1 MDQTNTIDTKPR
13 GWSRFSPRAIQSR
26 ITNAKSSYL
35 ALCFMIPVV
44 MMYLLYLAM
53 EIHPFGD
60 GSVLVLDLNAQYVYF
75 FEALRDS
82 VHGDSSLLYSFSR
95 ALGGEFVGIYAYYIA
110 SPLSYIVAL
119 FPREMMLESLLTL
132 FLLKCG
138 LCGLT
143 FGFYLHKNSK
153 TTNKVMVIAFS
164 TMYALSAYA
173 IVHQHNTMWIDALIW
188 LPLLTYGI
196 EQLVKFGKFKLFVVA
211 LALTVWSNFYIG
223 YMVCIY
229 VAAYFFY
236 YSLAYGDGRNNP
248 RGERAHFLRSL
259 IRIAFFSAIAVA
271 ISAFIIFGAYYALGF
286 GKSDFTNP
294 NWALTIKFDFLDFF
308 AKFLPGG
315 YDTVRPEGLPMVY
328 TGILTLVLVPIYFMS
343 KKFSSREKIASLAF
357 ICFFVISFMAS
368 TLDLI
373 WHGFQNPNWLNYRYS
388 FMLCFFLLV
397 LAYKAF
403 GNLREA
409 SEKFVLAICAFI
421 ILFVAV
427 AQKQELK
434 TFLTSDKKLLSLEC
448 VWLAILAT
456 VIIMALLCLLIR
468 TKQVRRREN
477 IAGILV
483 AVVCIEIFCNGLV
496 CMLQLDDDVVY
507 SGYSGYNNSLED
519 MRELTDVIDEEDTSF
534 YRMEKVPIRAVN
546 ENMGLGIKG
555 ISNSTSTLNADTIEF
570 LNKLGYASSSHWSEY
585 KGVNP
590 VSDSLIGIKY
600 VIDTK
605 TAKSPALYY
614 SAAYSSA
621 KHSAYL
627 NPYALSLAYGVEDGV
642 NDFVMTDYKSHFERL
657 NALISTMIGEEIE
670 IYKPLPI
677 ENVSLKD
684 CDRSSTAGHYHYT
697 GTIEGSPASV
707 TFTFTAPMEKCEIF
721 FYAPSDYTR
730 EANLNLN
737 GSDIGKYFTSSTN
750 RIISL
755 GVHEPV
761 KGVDGE
767 YITAKKMNLKI
778 TLEGKEMYLLQDC
791 EYFYTIDRE
800 AFEYAF
806 EKLQSN
812 PQLVIDEGYTDDHMT
827 GKITTSEQDQM
838 ILTTIPY
845 DKGWKLT
852 VDGKPT
858 EIYETL
864 DALIAFDVED
874 AGEHSIE
881 LRYMPKI
888 YKISFTISVIGLV
901 LFVLLCIIDIFF
913 KPLFRKI
920 FKLEAPSNEDILW
933 TLDDFDA
940 DAEELAALP
949 PIPKK
954 SLKEQI
960 LSIKDKLFSKKSS
973 TSGVQE
979 KTDST
984 EGVENEETTDENNDG
999 GN

>member
-1 MDQTNTIDTKPR
+1 MDQLNTIDKAKKSSEKLSLR
-13 GWSRFSPRAIQSR
+13 SIQRR
-26 ITNAKSSYL
+26 ITGSKYSYL
-35 ALCFMIPVV
+35 AFCFIIPVI
-44 MMYLLYLAM
+44 MMYLLYLARQ
-53 EIHPFGD
+53 IHPFGD

-119 FPREMMLESLLTL
+119 FPKTMMLEALLAL

-143 FGFYLHKNSK
+143 FGFYLQKNSK
-153 TTNKVMVIAFS
+153 NTNRVIVIAFS

-196 EQLVKFGKFKLFVVA
+196 EQLVKFGKFKLFVIA
-211 LALTVWSNFYIG
+211 LALTIWSNFYIG

-236 YSLAYGDGRNNP
+236 YILAYGDGRSNP
-248 RGERAHFLRSL
+248 RGERAHFTRSL

-294 NWALTIKFDFLDFF
+294 NWMLSIKFDFLDFF

-343 KKFSSREKIASLAF
+343 KKFSSREKIASLCF
-357 ICFFVISFMAS
+357 ICFFVISFMVS

-403 GNLREA
+403 GNLREV

-421 ILFVAV
+421 ILFVSV
-427 AQKQELK
+427 AQKQELES
-434 TFLTSDKKLLSLEC
+434 FLESDKGLLALEC
-448 VWLAILAT
+448 VWLSILAT

-468 TKQVRRREN
+468 TKGIRKREN

-483 AVVCIEIFCNGLV
+483 AVICVEIFCNGLV
-496 CMLQLDDDVVY
+496 CMEQMDNDVVY
-507 SGYSGYNNSLED
+507 SDYTPYNTSLAE
-519 MRELTDVIDEEDTSF
+519 MRAVADAVEADDKSF
-534 YRMEKVPIRAVN
+534 YRMEKIPIRAVN
-546 ENMGLGIKG
+546 ENMGVGLKG

-570 LNKLGYASSSHWSEY
+570 LENLGYASSSHWSEY
-585 KGVNP
+585 KYVNP

-605 TAKSPALYY
+605 TAKLPAFYY
-614 SAAYSSA
+614 TPEYSNE
-621 KHSAYL
+621 KHAAYL
-627 NPYALSLAYGVEDGV
+627 NPYALSLAYGVDSAVG
-642 NDFVMTDYKSHFERL
+642 DFDMTKDKSHFERL
-657 NALISTMIGEEIE
+657 NALISAMIGEEVE
-670 IYKPLPI
+670 IYKPI
-677 ENVSLKD
+677 EIESHALKD
-684 CDRSSTAGHYHYT
+684 CQRSTTAGHYLYE
-697 GTIEGSPASV
+697 GTVEGSPASV
-707 TFTFTAPMEKCEIF
+707 TFTITMPKEKCELL

-730 EANLNLN
+730 EANLYVN
-737 GSDIGKYFTSSTN
+737 GVSYGKYFTSGTN

-755 GVHEPV
+755 GIHDPMPV
-761 KGVDGE
+761 MDSGDT
-767 YITAKKMNLKI
+767 IAKKVNVKI
-778 TLEGKEMYLLQDC
+778 VLEGKDLYLLKDC
-791 EYFYTIDRE
+791 DYFYTIDRE
-800 AFEYAF
+800 ALDYAF
-806 EKLQSN
+806 KKLQSN
-812 PQLVIDEGYTDDHMT
+812 PQFAIDEGYTDDHLT
-827 GKITTSEQDQM
+827 GKITTLDDKQM

-845 DKGWKLT
+845 DKGWNVT
-852 VDGKPT
+852 VDGKAVET
-858 EIYETL
+858 YETL
-864 DALIAFDVED
+864 GALVAFDIED

-881 LRYMPKI
+881 LRYMPRI
-888 YKISFTISVIGLV
+888 YKISFAISMTGLA
-901 LFVLLCIIDIFF
+901 LFILLCIIDVFF
-913 KPLFRKI
+913 KPLLRKLL
-920 FKLEAPSNEDILW
+920 KLEEPSNEDILW

-940 DAEELAALP
+940 DADEAAALP
-949 PIPKK
+949 PEEKK
-954 SLKEQI
+954 PFKERMSALKGKLVSKSAPAASKQETPEDTKAQ
-960 LSIKDKLFSKKSS
+960 DK
-973 TSGVQE
+973 
-979 KTDST
+979 
-984 EGVENEETTDENNDG
+984 ETTDENDNG